1 MMLTC
6 GHILAIFIPSTVGG
20 GKSLVYNILS
30 IIIGASSERAV
41 RQNRVLL

>member
-6 GHILAIFIPSTVGG
+6 GHILAIFIPATGG